1 MDRKIYSLILLLSLI
16 GGLAGGILASHFFVT
31 APVLAAK
38 IVEVQKIV
46 AAEEFRL
53 VDKEGRVLSTLGM
66 YAGGPGIVLF
76 SKTGQ
81 FRAVFSLTSP
91 EEGPVLTF
99 AGKDGIH
106 RATIGLGAKRQP
118 YLALRDEAGKE
129 RISLS
134 LNDNGDPYLA
144 LYDQEENERAVLG
157 TLDLTKIKRT
167 GTIEKS
173 TISSFVLLN
182 KDGEITWKAP

>member
-16 GGLAGGILASHFFVT
+16 GGLAGGILANHFFVT

-38 IVEVQKIV
+38 TVEVQKIV
-46 AAEEFRL
+46 AAEEFHL
-53 VDKEGRVLSTLGM
+53 VDKQGRVLSTLGM
-66 YAGGPGIVLF
+66 YAGGAGIVLF

-99 AGKDGIH
+99 ADKDGIH

>member
-16 GGLAGGILASHFFVT
+16 GGLAGGILASHFFVI

-38 IVEVQKIV
+38 TVEAQKIV